1 MKYRIT
7 DLMDLYEDKNCPLTP
22 LDKNMQTIKEVKEI
36 LEVKASKHAFDWKQ
50 GLSVA
55 AAAVLVAGL
64 GIGGFYLL
72 SNRNSATPSEASAPS
87 DKVTIT
93 SYSPPA
99 SGDEPAPETTASADS
114 PWQDWE
120 STLQEL
126 ELDLPRDYYTFVD
139 AAWMNSKLPEFIE
152 LFDSEVFLPFFSNG
166 QTRIWQEGM
175 LILKMDLDTRETEA
189 LFTLESFNDPYTELV
204 GVTANRLYFDAQ
216 VNPESSL
223 YNCYSVNYQNQDRID
238 LANGV
243 WGSFE
248 EGWILLSDLS
258 IDHKDGGI
266 IKAISPKD
274 TAITPEPP
282 AGPYGGHLGIHDGSF
297 YSIFK
302 NSDCIYSVVQ
312 YDHDGV
318 RKDIGSFQ
326 IPETATAFDIRIDRI
341 NWLVWPG
348 GKYSPLDLSTLQPV
362 SASYPA
368 EELAFDSLDPTGE
381 IVSGVQFYS
390 LKAGFALC
398 TDLGLFVY
406 DDSGVLLFSVDFAKL
421 FDLNGER
428 AVLAGSNHGI
438 ACGISDPDSGP
449 QQIVLRYTESPDA
462 APVYRMISVAG
473 QVWHD
478 PAELSSLLEE
488 YTPEG
493 IEESFS
499 FQPDKDDAAG
509 ADGDTLSTV
518 WFIVTNGD
526 GNRIYPFR

>member
-1 MKYRIT
+1 MKYKIT

-72 SNRNSATPSEASAPS
+72 SNRNSPAPSEASAPS
-87 DKVTIT
+87 DKVTIS

-99 SGDEPAPETTASADS
+99 SGEEPALETTASADS

-120 STLQEL
+120 STIQEL
-126 ELDLPRDYYTFVD
+126 EQDLPKDYYTSID
-139 AAWMNSKLPEFIE
+139 LPWINSKLPVKDPLEP
-152 LFDSEVFLPFFSNG
+152 FLRFFSNG
-166 QTRIWQEGM
+166 QTRIWQDGM
-175 LILKMDLDTRETEA
+175 LILKMDLDTRETET
-189 LFTLESFNDPYTELV
+189 LFTLESFNDPYTELM
-204 GVTANRLYFDAQ
+204 GVTANRLYFD
-216 VNPESSL
+216 VNPESAL
-223 YNCYSVNYQNQDRID
+223 HNCYSVNYQNQDRID
-238 LANGV
+238 LADEV
-243 WGSFE
+243 WSRSE
-248 EGWILLSDLS
+248 DGWILFANIYTGHL
-258 IDHKDGGI
+258 DGGF
-266 IKAISPKD
+266 IKAVSPND
-274 TAITPEPP
+274 TVITPDPP
-282 AGPYGGHLGIHDGSF
+282 AGPYGGLLGIHDGSF

-302 NSDCIYSVVQ
+302 KSDCIYSVVQ

-326 IPETATAFDIRIDRI
+326 IPETATAFDIRIDHE

-348 GKYSPLDLSTLQPV
+348 RKYSPLDLSTLQPV

-381 IVSGVQFYS
+381 IVSNVQFYS

-428 AVLAGSNHGI
+428 AVLDGSNHGI
-438 ACGISDPDSGP
+438 ACGVSDPDSGP

-473 QVWHD
+473 RVWHD
-478 PAELSSLLEE
+478 PAELSFLLEE

-493 IEESFS
+493 IEEKYS
-499 FQPDKDDAAG
+499 FQPDKDASAG

-518 WFIVTNGD
+518 WFILTNGD
-526 GNRIYPFR
+526 GKRIYPFR